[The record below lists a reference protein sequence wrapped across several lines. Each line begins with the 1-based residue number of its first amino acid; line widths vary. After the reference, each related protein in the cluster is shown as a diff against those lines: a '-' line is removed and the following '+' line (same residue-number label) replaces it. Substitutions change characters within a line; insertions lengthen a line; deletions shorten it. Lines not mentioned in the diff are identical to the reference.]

1 MKNKKPKVLHI
12 ISSLQQGG
20 AERQLI
26 ELVKKNKNHA
36 ICQLISGNAFEDEVN
51 DNKIKIFDLKT
62 KNIFSFIINLY
73 KLNKI
78 INYYNPDVINTW
90 MYHSSLMIIVLKLMK
105 IKNNIPLIW
114 GLRCSNMD
122 TSHYSI
128 LLKMVIKFCKF
139 FSHIPDIII
148 NNSKAG
154 LDFHKKLGFKNKH
167 TVIHNGIDTSRFLL
181 NEKFRNNF
189 RSQYKIHKDAIVLLC
204 VGRNDPMKDHDT
216 LIKAF
221 KKLNRKF
228 PSVILLLAGL
238 GTEKIKNL
246 NNIIT
251 LGPRKDIEYIYSSS
265 DIIISSSAFGEG
277 FSNALAEGMSSKLI
291 PIATEVGDSKYIL
304 GNIGKLIKPKSIKE
318 LYKAIEYMLELDK
331 DNFEN
336 QKKLARKRILNNFSQ
351 NKMMSSYNKLYAEI
365 VDK

>member
-1 MKNKKPKVLHI
+1 MSTKIRVLHV
-12 ISSLQQGG
+12 ISSMGQGG
-20 AERQLI
+20 AERQLL
-26 ELVKKNKNHA
+26 ELVIQNNNHA
-36 ICQLISGNAFEDEVN
+36 ICQLFS
-51 DNKIKIFDLKT
+51 DNFYRTELENKKIAIFDLKI
-62 KNIFSFIINLY
+62 KKGFSAIFSLY
-73 KLNKI
+73 KIHKI
-78 INYYNPDVINTW
+78 IKAYEPDIINTW
-90 MYHSSLMIIVLKLMK
+90 MYHSSLLVTIIKL
-105 IKNNIPLIW
+105 INLRNNIPVIW

-122 TSHYSI
+122 TTYYSI
-128 LLKMVIKFCKF
+128 FLKIVIKFCKF
-139 FSHIPDIII
+139 FSHMPDIII

-154 LDFHKKLGFKNKH
+154 LDFHQKLGFRNKH
-167 TVIHNGIDTSRFLL
+167 NVIHNGIDTSRFFL
-181 NEKFRNNF
+181 NKKFRNNF

-221 KKLNRKF
+221 KKLNSKF

-238 GTEKIKNL
+238 GTEKIKNI
-246 NNIIT
+246 NNIIP
-251 LGPRKDIEYIYSSS
+251 LGPRKDIEYIYSAS

-291 PIATEVGDSKYIL
+291 PIATEVGDSHYIL

-331 DNFEN
+331 DSFEN

-351 NKMMSSYNKLYAEI
+351 NKMISSYNKLYAKI